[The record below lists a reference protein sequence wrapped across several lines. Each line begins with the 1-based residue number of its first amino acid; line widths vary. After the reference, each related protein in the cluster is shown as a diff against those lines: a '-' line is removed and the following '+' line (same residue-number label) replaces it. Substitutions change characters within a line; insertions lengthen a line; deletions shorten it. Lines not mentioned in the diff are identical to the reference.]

1 MEPSSSPLASPVQDY
16 QYSPD
21 HQYQKYCSI
30 NLSESVSSEK
40 TWERVY
46 KVAAVI
52 AMIVG
57 AVLLVGVVAGVAI
70 GMLTIPGVGPALA
83 ALIASLVLVGGVG
96 VYRRVFYEGFENK
109 AFGISFGA
117 LPWTKKAEEY
127 RRNAELN
134 ESIAKMAEVAR
145 QRYPELSE
153 GQSNLIGRI
162 WHWEQVAKTSHKRMD
177 ELKAEIHDLK
187 GQIAQMQ
194 ASCSPEELKPI
205 KENLGRALRE
215 YHRVTASEH
224 IAAKVKAAY
233 FRHIKNNPTETHAF
247 DEFGTLETD
256 SYLESMQGEGLG
268 LSSNIFYTKLDQP
281 KRNWSVFELM
291 PMDSKTIAQEIF
303 SKKIRVA

>member
-1 MEPSSSPLASPVQDY
+1 M
-16 QYSPD
+16 
-21 HQYQKYCSI
+21 
-30 NLSESVSSEK
+30 
-40 TWERVY
+40 
-46 KVAAVI
+46 AAVI

-127 RRNAELN
+127 RRNAELS

-145 QRYPELSE
+145 GQYPELSE
-153 GQSNLIGRI
+153 EQSNLIGRI

-177 ELKAEIHDLK
+177 KLKAEIHDLK